1 MKHRTIIVVA
11 CCVVAIMAFGVPASA
26 AEYEV
31 DGAHSSLVFKVKHKN
46 ASNIYGLIGGIE
58 GKLSYDAKNT
68 ASNAVTMSAKPATI
82 NTLEEGR
89 DEHLR
94 GPDFFNAREFST
106 MTFKSTKWE
115 KVSEG
120 KYKVTGDLTLLGV
133 KKSIT
138 ANVEH
143 VGTNEEGENGTL
155 IGFEATFKIDRSDFG
170 MTYGGDGEV
179 AIIISI
185 EAGTGD

>member
-1 MKHRTIIVVA
+1 MKNAVLALMTCCLTATLFVA
-11 CCVVAIMAFGVPASA
+11 TPVSA
-26 AEYEV
+26 TDFEV
-31 DGAHSSLVFKVKHKN
+31 DGGHSSLVFKVRHNN
-46 ASNIYGLIGGIE
+46 ASNVYGLIGGIE

-68 ASNAVTMSAKPATI
+68 ADNAITMSAKPATI
-82 NTLEEGR
+82 KTLVDGR

-94 GPDFFNAREFST
+94 GPDFFNAREFPT
-106 MTFKSTKWE
+106 MSFKSTKWE
-115 KVSEG
+115 KGSEG

-143 VGTNEEGENGTL
+143 VGTNEDGEDGIL

-170 MTYGGDGEV
+170 MTYGGGGEV
-179 AIIISI
+179 GITVSI